1 MLMPDKHISFSES
14 LLGLG
19 GYIVSQIKSPKSVDA
34 LWKAYQADCAISV
47 YPFRHS
53 FDNLMLAILFLYT
66 IGAISEENGMLRIAK
81 QVGVSPSATPEP
93 ENPL

>member
-34 LWKAYQADCAISV
+34 LWKAYQTDCSQSV

-53 FDNLMLAILFLYT
+53 FDNLMLAIIFLY
-66 IGAISEENGMLRIAK
+66 AIDAICEEDGILRIAK
-81 QVGVSPSATPEP
+81 QPVSPHADTPEQETP
-93 ENPL
+93 Q